1 MAEPVEKAR
10 RQATIEDR
18 IEDEFQRA
26 VGGIPAIE
34 RMREEYHHKYAD
46 MPSLHNVIDRIADDM
61 RRRLLEAKTRWC
73 NRCGLGMMLLR
84 RRRECRRCPG
94 ARILMQAVGGRP
106 AQARQN
112 VQEARVEASLHPQ
125 PDTTVVT

>member
-46 MPSLHNVIDRIADDM
+46 TPSLHNVIDRIADDV
-61 RRRLLEAKTRWC
+61 RRRLLEA
-73 NRCGLGMMLLR
+73 
-84 RRRECRRCPG
+84 
-94 ARILMQAVGGRP
+94 
-106 AQARQN
+106 
-112 VQEARVEASLHPQ
+112 
-125 PDTTVVT
+125 

>member
-1 MAEPVEKAR
+1 MAESVEKAR

-46 MPSLHNVIDRIADDM
+46 TPSLHNVIDRIADDM
-61 RRRLLEAKTRWC
+61 RRRLLEA
-73 NRCGLGMMLLR
+73 
-84 RRRECRRCPG
+84 
-94 ARILMQAVGGRP
+94 
-106 AQARQN
+106 
-112 VQEARVEASLHPQ
+112 
-125 PDTTVVT
+125 

>member
-18 IEDEFQRA
+18 IEDEFQRV

-46 MPSLHNVIDRIADDM
+46 TPSLHNVIDRIADDM
-61 RRRLLEAKTRWC
+61 RRRLLEA
-73 NRCGLGMMLLR
+73 
-84 RRRECRRCPG
+84 
-94 ARILMQAVGGRP
+94 
-106 AQARQN
+106 
-112 VQEARVEASLHPQ
+112 
-125 PDTTVVT
+125 